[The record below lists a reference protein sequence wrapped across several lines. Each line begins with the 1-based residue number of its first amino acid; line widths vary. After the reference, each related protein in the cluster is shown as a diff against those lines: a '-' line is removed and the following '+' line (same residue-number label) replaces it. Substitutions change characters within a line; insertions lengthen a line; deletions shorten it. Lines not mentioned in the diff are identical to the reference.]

1 MKYILVK
8 TPSIL
13 LSMAVLLCLGCNS
26 SSSDK
31 SDESL
36 DVQND
41 EQALAERV
49 TYTDQE
55 VVVDDSATKNK
66 PYAKAADIASLTLVA
81 QIAPP
86 QLEGVNL
93 QANEVIIEGSKAY
106 IGYNVQGE
114 TFAGAIDVIDI
125 SQANKPKLISSAVFN
140 DTDVNGLAMHDKEL
154 YLAAATSN
162 SNYSSPAIFQRIL
175 LSGGKLSDDYLT
187 VDLPSFAGT
196 DVNVSAKYV
205 YVTSGAQAGYV
216 TVLNSGDYSLHNSV
230 AVDDA
235 RGVAVDNSDV
245 AIIAGTNARL
255 FLFDNEAGVL
265 SQEYTLTGA
274 TIPYSKSTVEI
285 IRNKAI
291 LGLGDGGTQ
300 IVCLTD
306 GKVLEKIE
314 QPVLDSVDSQATVT
328 NAVTA
333 YKRSLFMAN
342 GEAGVYMAVAVSNFK
357 DKDCEENALQVVG
370 KLQLEASTSVNHI
383 TYRNDILFVASGLG
397 GLKIIKV
404 DD

>member
-1 MKYILVK
+1 VVTL
-8 TPSIL
+8 
-13 LSMAVLLCLGCNS
+13 
-26 SSSDK
+26 
-31 SDESL
+31 DESF

-41 EQALAERV
+41 EQALADRV

-55 VVVDDSATKNK
+55 IVVDDSTTQDKPHTKPANIAT
-66 PYAKAADIASLTLVA
+66 LTLVA
-81 QIAPP
+81 EIAPP
-86 QLEGVNL
+86 PLEGVNL
-93 QANEVIIEGSKAY
+93 QANEVIIKGNKAY

-125 SQANKPKLISSAVFN
+125 SQAKKPKLISSAVFN

-162 SNYSSPAIFQRIL
+162 ASYTSPAIFQRIL
-175 LSGGKLSDDYLT
+175 LSGGKLSNDYLP

-216 TVLNSGDYSLHNSV
+216 TVLNSSDYSLHNSV

-235 RGVAVDNSDV
+235 RGVAVDNQDV
-245 AIIAGTNARL
+245 AIVAGTNARL
-255 FLFDNEAGVL
+255 FLFDNNAGVL
-265 SQEYTLTGA
+265 SQEYSLAGA
-274 TIPYSKSTVEI
+274 TIAYSKSTVEI
-285 IRNKAI
+285 IRSKAI

-300 IVCLTD
+300 VVCLAD
-306 GKVLEKIE
+306 GKVLAQIK
-314 QPVLDSVDSQATVT
+314 QPVLDGLDSQATVT

-342 GEAGVYMAVAVSNFK
+342 GETGVYMAVADSNFS
-357 DKDCEENALQVVG
+357 DKDCEENTLQVVG
-370 KLQLEASTSVNHI
+370 KLQLGASTSVNHI
-383 TYRNDILFVASGLG
+383 TYRNDMLFVASGLG